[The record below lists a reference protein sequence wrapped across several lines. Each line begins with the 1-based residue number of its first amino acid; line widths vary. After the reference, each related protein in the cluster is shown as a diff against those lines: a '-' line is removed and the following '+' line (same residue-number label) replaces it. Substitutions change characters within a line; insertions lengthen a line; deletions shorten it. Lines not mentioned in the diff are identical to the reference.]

1 MKKKKVLIILVIS
14 VISLFLIF
22 NYVLPGLFINMLFSG
37 KPDTSSWVLENNE
50 FTVVPTV
57 EKTVSFYIEDKQ
69 GNIVYESDEWRS
81 WDFKTLNIDEKNN
94 VIVYT
99 GDMGIQT
106 FSYNGE
112 TWIEQSE

>member
-22 NYVLPGLFINMLFSG
+22 NYVLPGLLTNMLFSG

-57 EKTVSFYIEDKQ
+57 EKTV
-69 GNIVYESDEWRS
+69 R
-81 WDFKTLNIDEKNN
+81 T
-94 VIVYT
+94 
-99 GDMGIQT
+99 
-106 FSYNGE
+106 
-112 TWIEQSE
+112 

>member
-22 NYVLPGLFINMLFSG
+22 NYVLPGLLTNMLFSG

-81 WDFKTLNIDEKNN
+81 WDFKTLNIDEENN
-94 VIVYT
+94 VMVYT

-106 FSYNGE
+106 FRYNGE